1 MESCT
6 FHYSM
11 KIVSSSFTRTTD
23 DKTEGF
29 TDNVVI
35 SCLCFLS
42 AVGRLVLKWKKQFL
56 HLTRH
61 KLLLTLLH
69 VFY

>member
-6 FHYSM
+6 FHYST
-11 KIVSSSFTRTTD
+11 KIVSSSFTKTTD

-42 AVGRLVLKWKKQFL
+42 ATGWWYLGGRNNFF
-56 HLTRH
+56 T
-61 KLLLTLLH
+61 
-69 VFY
+69 